1 MYTIN
6 AAFAMRQETVT
17 GSLKVGKE
25 ADLIVVDTDIFN
37 IDYND
42 IDKVAFFGCN
52 DNLIVFDYFS
62 FTKILSI
69 WSLSLEPWYTKNSK
83 QKNLFFI

>member
-25 ADLIVVDTDIFN
+25 SDLIVVDTDIFN
-37 IDYND
+37 IEYDD
-42 IDKVAFFGCN
+42 IDKVQPLIWTFIYKRWEGKKFERNVFF
-52 DNLIVFDYFS
+52 DVKS
-62 FTKILSI
+62 
-69 WSLSLEPWYTKNSK
+69 
-83 QKNLFFI
+83 